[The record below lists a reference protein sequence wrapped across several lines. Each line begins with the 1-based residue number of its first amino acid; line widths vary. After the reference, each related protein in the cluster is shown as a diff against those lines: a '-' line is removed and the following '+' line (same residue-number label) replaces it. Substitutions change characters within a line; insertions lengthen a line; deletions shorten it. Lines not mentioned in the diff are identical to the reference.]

1 MINVDA
7 FDFSGVVRKESLESK
22 QVVALD
28 EQISGVRIAGGQA
41 VFAPQKPVRHFPV
54 MVDYRLLSDP
64 IKRGHKFLL
73 SNEGLT
79 YGLMKITYYK
89 RREM

>member
-28 EQISGVRIAGGQA
+28 EQISGVRITGRLT
-41 VFAPQKPVRHFPV
+41 VVAPQQPVRHFPV
-54 MVDYRLLSDP
+54 MVDYSFLSDP
-64 IKRGHKFLL
+64 IKRGHKFRL
-73 SNEGLT
+73 SIEG
-79 YGLMKITYYK
+79 
-89 RREM
+89 